1 MALSGPPAF
10 PLRKG
15 GNAKSDANRNVQ
27 KWINY
32 QLSLL
37 AKADKAGVP
46 ASIAEDGQWGEG
58 TDKALF
64 IVVYRYKNKRY
75 PTAAEI
81 AATKAPRG
89 EVSKAWY
96 DQMLSDLRAA
106 KWTPYGEQPATTPS
120 TPTQT
125 TTLPATVPGPQ
136 QPQATGGQPSKNTYG
151 FIWAS
156 ALGLTAAYALGGN
169 GEGRKQPGKRA
180 LRIAPLTIGGAV
192 VATGYVAAMGYR
204 SKWQREKAALE
215 AAIAYEEARGDK
227 RQQAD
232 STYSQWATAI
242 ERAIQDLFG
251 AGAPVVL
258 GIIYKIRTRSDYY
271 ALQLAYG
278 QRARVAPAGAIFNPI
293 STLQNMLLFK
303 KQNLTEVLSMFP
315 ADEKKEANRHLSQI
329 FNVPPIP

>member
-15 GNAKSDANRNVQ
+15 GNAKSDAKRNVQ

-89 EVSKAWY
+89 EVGQVWY
-96 DQMLSDLRAA
+96 NQMLADLRAA
-106 KWTPYGEQPATTPS
+106 KWTPYGEQVTNASTQNTPVTNPS
-120 TPTQT
+120 TTANT
-125 TTLPATVPGPQ
+125 TTTT
-136 QPQATGGQPSKNTYG
+136 PQATGGQPSKNTYG
-151 FIWAS
+151 FIWGS
-156 ALGLTAAYALGGN
+156 ALALTAGYALSGKDG
-169 GEGRKQPGKRA
+169 KPGKRA

-278 QRARVAPAGAIFNPI
+278 QRARVAPAGALFNPV

-315 ADEKKEANRHLSQI
+315 AAEKKEANRHLSQI